1 VCFSATASFVAG
13 GVIGAVGIAT
23 LIHVRQPRAIPFA
36 ALPLLFALHQF
47 IEGFV
52 WLGLE
57 GRIGPVTTGHFVLLF
72 ILYAKGILPLLI
84 PLSVALM
91 EPAGWRRTATTA
103 LTVLGAILCG
113 WILWAVI
120 AYGSSAVVEHH
131 SIHYHNHRTGGLLI
145 RAIYVLTTCGA
156 LLLSSHR
163 VVRWFGILNV
173 AGLSVV
179 FLVKGYAFASVWCFY
194 AATLS
199 MMLYWQFSRKNINVL
214 TPNRR
219 LVKGA
224 GAGP

>member
-13 GVIGAVGIAT
+13 GIIGAVGIAT

-57 GRIGPVTTGHFVLLF
+57 GRIGPVATGHFVFMF
-72 ILYAKGILPLLI
+72 IIYAKGILPLLI
-84 PLSVALM
+84 PLSVTLM
-91 EPAGWRRTATTA
+91 EPAGWRRNATTA
-103 LTVLGAILCG
+103 LTILGAILCG
-113 WILWAVI
+113 WVVWAVI
-120 AYGSSAVVEHH
+120 TYGSSADVAHH
-131 SIHYHNHRTGGLLI
+131 SIHYHNRRTGGLSI

-173 AGLSVV
+173 AGLCVV

-199 MMLYWQFSRKNINVL
+199 VMLYWQFSRKNINVL

-219 LVKGA
+219 SVKA
-224 GAGP
+224 TGAGP